1 MGPNRPSTG
10 TGRRGA
16 LEGGD
21 DSDVPESFLV
31 PLDGTDFSLRAVPV
45 AERFAAA
52 FDADVHAFT
61 TPQTLDEA
69 ERATSPAWLESLAAR
84 TTYPRFRASVV
95 EADDPTRAVVAQIGA
110 NPGSVVCM
118 ATHARGPI
126 GSVALGNVASQV
138 LRQIDVPALLV
149 GPHCAED
156 APRHG
161 PMVVAH
167 DGSAAADAVLAP
179 ARGWAHACGL
189 PIVLVHVYHPLD
201 VPSAEHP
208 LDAIRPAF
216 DFLGRETTVDVVA
229 SSFPAGAIR
238 DLAHELDASVIA
250 LGTHGRTRAAAV
262 VMGSVAVWVTRESPC
277 PALVVRP
284 GDPHTS

>member
-1 MGPNRPSTG
+1 MEPTSPPRERPVAL
-10 TGRRGA
+10 GA
-16 LEGGD
+16 GGD
-21 DSDVPESFLV
+21 GEVPATFLV
-31 PLDGTDFSLRAVPV
+31 PLDGTDFSFRAMPV
-45 AERFAAA
+45 AERFATA
-52 FDADVHAFT
+52 FDADLHAFT
-61 TPQTLDEA
+61 TPQTLDA
-69 ERATSPAWLESLAAR
+69 SERSAMPAWLESLVADTR
-84 TTYPRFRASVV
+84 YPRFTASVV
-95 EADDPTRAVVAQIGA
+95 DGDDPALAVVEQVGA
-110 NPGSVVCM
+110 TPGSVVCM

-138 LRQIDVPALLV
+138 LRQIAVPALLV
-149 GPHCAED
+149 GPHCAEQ

-161 PMVVAH
+161 PLLVAH
-167 DGSAAADAVLAP
+167 DGSVAADAVLTP
-179 ARGWAHACGL
+179 ARTWAHACGL

-201 VPSAEHP
+201 VPTAEHP

-216 DFLGRETTVDVVA
+216 DFLGRETTVEVVA

-250 LGTHGRTRAAAV
+250 LGTHGRTRAASV

-284 GDPHTS
+284 GESRVS